1 MSLPSQQHCYDL
13 WDKYEMPENIR
24 EHSRQVT
31 KVADAVARH
40 LKAQGIPVNLE
51 LVNRGALLHDIAK
64 IIGVKN
70 PGQHHHAQLGFDL
83 LSAQGID
90 QNLAHIV
97 GNHLMEV
104 FDWKLGLEEQI
115 VNYADKRVKHQQIV
129 SLGDRINDLKE
140 RYPKSVDL
148 IEAKLPYFIEFE
160 KKYGLAEMQF

>member
-1 MSLPSQQHCYDL
+1 M
-13 WDKYEMPENIR
+13 
-24 EHSRQVT
+24 
-31 KVADAVARH
+31 
-40 LKAQGIPVNLE
+40 
-51 LVNRGALLHDIAK
+51 
-64 IIGVKN
+64 
-70 PGQHHHAQLGFDL
+70 
-83 LSAQGID
+83 
-90 QNLAHIV
+90 
-97 GNHLMEV
+97 

>member
-97 GNHLMEV
+97 GNHL
-104 FDWKLGLEEQI
+104 EEQI